1 MRITKKVLQ
10 EQFSKTELEKF
21 VLRDILEEAKD
32 YSGTWTERLKGRLN
46 DICQN
51 GCVSGTVSGL
61 IYHTDCKKFFIRFI
75 DDISEVVIDL
85 EANMGLPLA
94 NKQQQPIYTFYA
106 WLAYEEVAYQ
116 ISNFI
121 DENC

>member
-1 MRITKKVLQ
+1 MV
-10 EQFSKTELEKF
+10 
-21 VLRDILEEAKD
+21 
-32 YSGTWTERLKGRLN
+32 N

-51 GCVSGTVSGL
+51 DCASGTLSGL
-61 IYHTDCKKFFIRFI
+61 IYHTDCKKFLVRFI
-75 DDISEVVIDL
+75 DDISELVIDL
-85 EANMGLPLA
+85 ETSMGLPLA

-121 DENC
+121 DDNG